1 MFSSLKSDSNAKSF
15 LRSFHSERKNENN
28 KTNGY
33 FGETA
38 GWDKLNFAFE
48 SEEDGVFQ
56 VVFTVVN
63 ISSQHS
69 VMSIPQQVNQME
81 DLAFCEGSTIPLESN
96 RTGELAMECWNL
108 RKTIMEQSSTSIKYK
123 REILGLKNLVKSLQK
138 CITEIEAESLAK
150 TKDIHAKKTTILQC
164 EKKIHEL
171 TTNNTFVTSS
181 FNRNKKLTHV
191 VQHKLEE
198 TQKENAL
205 ILEKL

>member
-1 MFSSLKSDSNAKSF
+1 M
-15 LRSFHSERKNENN
+15 
-28 KTNGY
+28 
-33 FGETA
+33 
-38 GWDKLNFAFE
+38 
-48 SEEDGVFQ
+48 
-56 VVFTVVN
+56 
-63 ISSQHS
+63 
-69 VMSIPQQVNQME
+69 
-81 DLAFCEGSTIPLESN
+81 
-96 RTGELAMECWNL
+96 
-108 RKTIMEQSSTSIKYK
+108 
-123 REILGLKNLVKSLQK
+123 VKSLQK